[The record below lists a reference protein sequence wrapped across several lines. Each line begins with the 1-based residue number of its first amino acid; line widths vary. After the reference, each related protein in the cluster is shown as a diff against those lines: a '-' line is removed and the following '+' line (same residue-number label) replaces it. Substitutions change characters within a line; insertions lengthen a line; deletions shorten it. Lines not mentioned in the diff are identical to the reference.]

1 METDLTSIIIGLA
14 SLATFFVPIGYYE
27 LHEKKSLKEA
37 RKRFLKKASEIGFQ
51 TVDVKI
57 LRNHAAMG
65 IGKNNEQLLYV
76 HGNQY
81 ELIEIANV
89 VDSSIYKSQ
98 KKSRKNGNDLSHQI
112 GIRLKLQKGESV
124 KLPVFEGK
132 QGTLIGDERII
143 VQHWIGKINT
153 AQHKCCRSVRA

>member
-81 ELIEIANV
+81 ELVEIADV
-89 VDSSIYKSQ
+89 VNLCMYK
-98 KKSRKNGNDLSHQI
+98 RNNKNSENEVFQQI
-112 GIRLKLQKGESV
+112 GVRLNLHKGVSV
-124 KLPVFEGK
+124 ELPVFEGK
-132 QGTLIGDERII
+132 EGTL
-143 VQHWIGKINT
+143 
-153 AQHKCCRSVRA
+153 

>member
-81 ELIEIANV
+81 ELVEIADV
-89 VDSSIYKSQ
+89 VNLCMYK
-98 KKSRKNGNDLSHQI
+98 RNNKNSENEVFQQI
-112 GIRLKLQKGESV
+112 GVRLNLHKGVSV
-124 KLPVFEGK
+124 ELPVFEGK
-132 QGTLIGDERII
+132 EGTLIGDERII

-153 AQHKCCRSVRA
+153 AQHKCCRSVSA

>member
-81 ELIEIANV
+81 ELVEIADV
-89 VDSSIYKSQ
+89 VNLCMYK
-98 KKSRKNGNDLSHQI
+98 RNNKNSENEVFQQI
-112 GIRLKLQKGESV
+112 GVRLNLHKGVSV
-124 KLPVFEGK
+124 ELPVFEGK
-132 QGTLIGDERII
+132 EGTLIGEERII

-153 AQHKCCRSVRA
+153 AQHKCCRSVSA